1 MEQKIICYGDS
12 NTWGYDGA
20 DVFGG
25 RLPAESRWTDQLA
38 AMTGLA
44 VVNLGLNGRQVPRYP
59 RSMELDRG
67 LILRHGPCRELIVM
81 LGSNDIMCGRTPE
94 ETAESMGRF
103 LALVREA
110 LPDCGVLL
118 LAPPAVRGFGA
129 EYEEAF
135 QELAERYEALAE
147 ACGAAFAD
155 TERWRI
161 ETGGDGLHFSPRGH
175 RIFAV
180 KLAQMLR
187 VLL

>member
-1 MEQKIICYGDS
+1 MGETGS
-12 NTWGYDGA
+12 
-20 DVFGG
+20 
-25 RLPAESRWTDQLA
+25 PAEES
-38 AMTGLA
+38 
-44 VVNLGLNGRQVPRYP
+44 
-59 RSMELDRG
+59 
-67 LILRHGPCRELIVM
+67 
-81 LGSNDIMCGRTPE
+81 GRTPE

-103 LALVREA
+103 LTLVGEA
-110 LPDCGVLL
+110 MPDCGVLL

-129 EYEEAF
+129 DCEEAF
-135 QELAERYEALAE
+135 RELADRYEALAE
-147 ACGAAFAD
+147 TRGAAFAD